1 MCPTSPARPARL
13 LARTLIPGR
22 FAPLAAFRPTILATI
37 LALGLAPG
45 CAPDA
50 GPAPATAQGR
60 IVDGTSDTGDP
71 AAVAIGARR
80 VGCDERLVARCSG
93 TLVAPRLVLTAA
105 HCVLDPRLSSSLEV
119 LFGSAV
125 DAPDAAFR
133 QVVHVAVHPE
143 YQGDGDAADLAALI
157 LDTPAPV
164 APATLGAEAMDDT
177 WIGTQVRVVGFG
189 QALSTDPVTGVKR
202 SGTAVITD
210 VSEAGFRIEA
220 DPAMSCHGD
229 SGGPVLAMR
238 GGAEVVI
245 GSTSTGDPGC
255 ALYGDNVRVDSFR
268 DAFIAPWI
276 EDAATWPAPPAADG
290 GELAALGDMLCAADC
305 TEDAQCPAGLSCRPG
320 PGPGGL
326 VNRCVVPGLVA
337 GQLGPACTSDATC
350 DATGDA
356 TGNHRC
362 VRLRADGP
370 DACLCHV
377 PCTDAPTPRSSGG
390 CQIETGTPP
399 SRLDSSLVLL
409 TLVWIVMRRR
419 RYPT

>member
-1 MCPTSPARPARL
+1 MCPTSPARPPRT
-13 LARTLIPGR
+13 LARPV
-22 FAPLAAFRPTILATI
+22 I
-37 LALGLAPG
+37 LALPALLAFAG

-50 GPAPATAQGR
+50 RPAAAQR
-60 IVDGTSDTGDP
+60 PIVDGTSDNGDP

-119 LFGSAV
+119 AFGSAV

-164 APATLGAEAMDDT
+164 APATLGAEPMDET
-177 WIGTQVRVVGFG
+177 WIGARVRVVGFG
-189 QALSTDPVTGVKR
+189 QARSTDPVTGVKR

-210 VSEAGFRIEA
+210 VSATGFRIEA
-220 DPAMSCHGD
+220 DPSMSCHGD
-229 SGGPVLAMR
+229 SGGPVLATR
-238 GGAEVVI
+238 GGVEVVI

-276 EDAATWPAPPAADG
+276 EDAPTWPAPPAADG
-290 GELAALGDMLCAADC
+290 DALAGLGDMLCAADC
-305 TEDAQCPAGLSCRPG
+305 TEDAQCPDGLVCRPG

-326 VNRCVVPGLVA
+326 ANRCVLPGLVA

-350 DATGDA
+350 DAA
-356 TGNHRC
+356 GNQRC
-362 VRLRADGP
+362 VRIRADGP

-377 PCTDAPTPRSSGG
+377 ACADAPLPGPGSGG
-390 CQIETGTPP
+390 GCRIETNAPP
-399 SRLDSSLVLL
+399 SRLELGLVLL

>member
-1 MCPTSPARPARL
+1 MCPTSPARPLRTPARPVILAQPVILASGVAAL
-13 LARTLIPGR
+13 LA
-22 FAPLAAFRPTILATI
+22 
-37 LALGLAPG
+37 ALSASG
-45 CAPDA
+45 CAPDG
-50 GPAPATAQGR
+50 GPAPAAAR
-60 IVDGTSDTGDP
+60 RAIVDGMSDIGDP

-119 LFGSAV
+119 MFGSAV

-164 APATLGAEAMDDT
+164 APATLGSETMDDT

-210 VSEAGFRIEA
+210 VSATGFRIEA
-220 DPAMSCHGD
+220 DPSMSCHGD
-229 SGGPVLAMR
+229 SGGPVLATR
-238 GGAEVVI
+238 GGVEVVI

-268 DAFIAPWI
+268 DDFLTPWI
-276 EDAATWPAPPAADG
+276 ADAATWPAPPAADG
-290 GELAALGDMLCAADC
+290 DELAGLGDMLCTAGC
-305 TEDAQCPAGLSCRPG
+305 TGDAQCPAGLSCRPG
-320 PGPGGL
+320 PGPDGIA
-326 VNRCVVPGLVA
+326 NRCVLPGLVA

-350 DATGDA
+350 DQG
-356 TGNHRC
+356 C
-362 VRLRADGP
+362 VRIRADGP

-377 PCTDAPTPRSSGG
+377 ACTDAPTPRGGGG
-390 CQIETGTPP
+390 CQIETGAIP
-399 SRLDSSLVLL
+399 SRLELGLVLF
-409 TLVWIVMRRR
+409 TLVWIVIHRR

>member
-1 MCPTSPARPARL
+1 MLALATRPSAL
-13 LARTLIPGR
+13 V
-22 FAPLAAFRPTILATI
+22 AALLATI
-37 LALGLAPG
+37 LAMG
-45 CAPDA
+45 CAPDT
-50 GPAPATAQGR
+50 GPAPAAAAR
-60 IVDGTSDTGDP
+60 PIVDGTSDTGDP

-80 VGCDERLVARCSG
+80 AGCDERLVARCSG

-125 DAPDAAFR
+125 NAPDAAFR

-143 YQGDGDAADLAALI
+143 YQSDGDDADLAALI

-164 APATLGAEAMDDT
+164 APATLGAEAIDDT
-177 WIGTQVRVVGFG
+177 WIGAQVRMVGFG
-189 QALSTDPVTGVKR
+189 QALSTDLVTGVKR
-202 SGTAVITD
+202 SGTAVITG
-210 VSEAGFRIEA
+210 VSAAGFRVEA

-255 ALYGDNVRVDSFR
+255 ALYGDNVRVNSFR

-290 GELAALGDMLCAADC
+290 YELAGLADMLCTADC
-305 TEDAQCPAGLSCRPG
+305 TEDAQCPDGLVCRPE
-320 PGPGGL
+320 PGQGGI
-326 VNRCVVPGLVA
+326 VSRCALPGLVA

-350 DATGDA
+350 DAA
-356 TGNHRC
+356 GNQRC
-362 VRLRADGP
+362 VRVRADGP
-370 DACLCHV
+370 DPCLCHV
-377 PCTDAPTPRSSGG
+377 GCTDAPGPKSGG
-390 CQIETGTPP
+390 GCRIETGAASP
-399 SRLDSSLVLL
+399 RLGLGLALL
-409 TLVWIVMRRR
+409 TLVWNVMRRR
-419 RYPT
+419 RHPTSTHRKSHRMKLSRQ